1 MQELTRSTA
10 EVLQKISDLYH
21 KQGDDYRAR
30 MYSRAAIK
38 LLKSDG
44 LDPETEADDLT
55 DIRGIGEKISEDI
68 LEYINTGEVTR
79 LQELEN

>member
-1 MQELTRSTA
+1 
-10 EVLQKISDLYH
+10 
-21 KQGDDYRAR
+21 